1 MFAFFIFL
9 LFLFFITGLSSGI
22 EIIFSP
28 EEMDD
33 MGIHLGPL
41 EQIC

>member
-1 MFAFFIFL
+1 VFAFLIFL
-9 LFLFFITGLSSGI
+9 LFLFFITGFSSAI